1 MRHHGNVNANNTGAG
16 KLMRYSIC
24 NWLFKEID
32 FEKSCLLIA
41 KHGFQGVE
49 IAPFT
54 LFDDPQDI
62 GERKILEIEEALT
75 RAGLKFVGFHA
86 IFFGPGNFHITSQ
99 DRAIR
104 QRSWDRL
111 RRLVDIAGKL
121 GGGVLVL
128 GSPKQRRA
136 IGIPPENA
144 VGYIKEG
151 LSKIAPYATERKA
164 TILIEALPSTDTNV
178 INTLEESRELIR
190 SINKPGISGM
200 FDFHNCAH
208 ETRSWSELIEHYFDI
223 IQHIHVNEVNGS
235 YPGTGNSDFTPAFVK
250 LGEKRYTGWISL
262 EIFHQP
268 DDPDFVLSKTMQF
281 LVDMEKRISSAG
293 DFRQ

>member
-1 MRHHGNVNANNTGAG
+1 MIWNRQSM
-16 KLMRYSIC
+16 KYSVC
-24 NWLFKEID
+24 NWLFGELD
-32 FEKSCLLIA
+32 FEKSCIKIA

-62 GERKILEIEEALT
+62 GEKKILEIEVALKQ
-75 RAGLKFVGFHA
+75 AGLKFVGFHA

-99 DRAIR
+99 DSVVR

-111 RRLVDIAGKL
+111 TRLVDLVGIL

-136 IGIPPENA
+136 IGIPPEKA

-151 LSKIAPYATERKA
+151 LSKIAPYAAERKA
-164 TILIEALPSTDTNV
+164 TILVEALPSKDTNV
-178 INTLEESRELIR
+178 INTLEESRELIQD
-190 SINKPGISGM
+190 INKPGISGM
-200 FDFHNCAH
+200 FDFHNCAD

-223 IQHIHVNEVNGS
+223 IQHVHLNEVNES
-235 YPGTGNSDFTPAFVK
+235 YPGTGNSDFTPAFMK
-250 LGEKRYTGWISL
+250 LAEKRYTGWISL

-268 DDPDFVLSKTMQF
+268 EDPDFVLSKTMQF
-281 LVDMEKRISSAG
+281 IVGMEKRIRSAG